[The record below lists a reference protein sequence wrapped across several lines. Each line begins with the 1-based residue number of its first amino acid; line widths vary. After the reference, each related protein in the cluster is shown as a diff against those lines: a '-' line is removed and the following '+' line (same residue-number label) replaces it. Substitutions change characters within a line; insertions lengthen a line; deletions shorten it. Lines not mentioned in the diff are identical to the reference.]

1 MKTLLADVPAVDTIL
16 FEHDSR
22 WWMLT
27 TIQGQGPALNN
38 AELHAYYADDPL
50 GDWRPHAQNPIV
62 MDAGKGRNGGFV
74 RDKGGRPCR
83 VAQRPG
89 FTFYGAGS
97 AVYRID
103 ELTPDSLSRDLAERS
118 PAELLPEARRDPP
131 RPLRGRDDRLRL
143 HARRTAASEAEEIA
157 TSLFGSREVDAPRGF
172 EPRLT
177 ESESVVLPLDDGAAW
192 EAGGIES
199 GALDCQRRR
208 RSAPRTC
215 PTPYNCD

>member
-1 MKTLLADVPAVDTIL
+1 
-16 FEHDSR
+16 
-22 WWMLT
+22 MLT

-103 ELTPDSLSRDLAERS
+103 ELTPDTYRETLLKEVRPSFFPKLDGTHHVHCAGGLTVFDFMRVER
-118 PAELLPEARRDPP
+118 P
-131 RPLRGRDDRLRL
+131 GRSSKGR
-143 HARRTAASEAEEIA
+143 
-157 TSLFGSREVDAPRGF
+157 APRRSDRIAGAVI
-172 EPRLT
+172 LT
-177 ESESVVLPLDDGAAW
+177 SCST
-192 EAGGIES
+192 S
-199 GALDCQRRR
+199 
-208 RSAPRTC
+208 
-215 PTPYNCD
+215 